1 MTDQLNQYPDIL
13 SDFSEDELVTNQY
26 TVHTTDHSGSSSHT
40 SLQASNP
47 VTENSLCVGMSF
59 DTKESTVSCI
69 KQYHIDNGYRF
80 VVVESKS
87 EKFICR
93 CVDYKKGCPWRLRA
107 PYSKRS
113 LNWEIR
119 KIDGSH
125 TCLSTMQPADH
136 VNLDSNQIGSIVMN
150 SVKENPSIP
159 IKSLIA
165 EIKNCFGYSVSYDKA
180 WNGKQK
186 ALAKEFGDWE
196 ESYNKLPRW
205 YQAVQQSNPGTIIQ
219 CTGSPVQVSGQLDPS
234 CYIMERV
241 FWSFGPCIQGFNYC
255 KPVVQVDRTFMT
267 GRYQGTLLTTLA
279 QDGSRNIFPLAF
291 AIVEGE
297 TKEALI
303 WFFQL
308 LREHVTPQSNLYL
321 ITDRGKGILATL
333 QSEEVQWEADGLQS
347 VYCIHHIASNFNKKF
362 KNHELKNQ
370 LKNMGNNF
378 FSFIHHIQ

>member
-1 MTDQLNQYPDIL
+1 MRDSFTLFCSYLIQIYTQMADQLNQYPDIL
-13 SDFSEDELVTNQY
+13 SDFSEDELVTDQY
-26 TVHTTDHSGSSSHT
+26 TVHTTDYSGSSSHT

-47 VTENSLCVGMSF
+47 LIENSLCVGMSF

-107 PYSKRS
+107 AYNNRS

-125 TCLSTMQPADH
+125 TCLSTMQPADN

-150 SVKENPSIP
+150 SVKENPSTP

-165 EIKNCFGYSVSYDKA
+165 EIKNRFRYSVSYDKA

-186 ALAKEFGDWE
+186 ALAKEFEDWE
-196 ESYNKLPRW
+196 ESYNELPRW

-219 CTGSPVQVSGQLDPS
+219 CTGSPVQVSGQPDHS

-255 KPVVQVDRTFMT
+255 KPVVQVDGTFLT

-279 QDGSRNIFPLAF
+279 QDGSCNIFPLAF

-308 LREHVTPQSNLYL
+308 LREHVTPQSNLCL
-321 ITDRGKGILATL
+321 ITDRGKGIR
-333 QSEEVQWEADGLQS
+333 
-347 VYCIHHIASNFNKKF
+347 HIASNFNKKF
-362 KNHELKNQ
+362 KNHELKNR

-378 FSFIHHIQ
+378 FLSFTTFNN